1 MAHRTLTRA
10 DLLQVVY
17 VNGPGLSR
25 VEAKDIV
32 EAVLETMCSTLAA
45 GEIVKLRGF
54 GTFNLRSKRPR
65 VGRNPKTGREYPI
78 TARKVLTF
86 KPSPRLIAAVNGE
99 VAEPGADEDDPG
111 ETKMSVKAAAN
122 RSDDRDLV
130 KRSV

>member
-17 VNGPGLSR
+17 VTGPGLSR

-32 EAVLETMCSTLAA
+32 EAVLDTLCGTLEN
-45 GEIVKLRGF
+45 GESVKLRGF
-54 GTFNLRSKRPR
+54 GTFNVRAKRPR
-65 VGRNPKTGREYPI
+65 VGRNPKTGHEYPI
-78 TARKVLTF
+78 TARRVLTF

-111 ETKMSVKAAAN
+111 KSARNGAAAGTA
-122 RSDDRDLV
+122 RATAA
-130 KRSV
+130 KTA

>member
-17 VNGPGLSR
+17 VTGPGLSR

-32 EAVLETMCSTLAA
+32 ECVLDTLCNTLEQ
-45 GEIVKLRGF
+45 GESVKLRGF
-54 GTFNLRSKRPR
+54 GTFNVRSKRPR
-65 VGRNPKTGREYPI
+65 VGRNPKTGHEYPI
-78 TARKVLTF
+78 TARRVLTF

-111 ETKMSVKAAAN
+111 
-122 RSDDRDLV
+122 DG
-130 KRSV
+130 KRPARASASGQTA

>member
-17 VNGPGLSR
+17 VTGPGLSR

-32 EAVLETMCSTLAA
+32 EAVLDTLCGTLEN
-45 GEIVKLRGF
+45 GESVKLRGF
-54 GTFNLRSKRPR
+54 GTFNVRSKRPR
-65 VGRNPKTGREYPI
+65 VGRNPKTGHEYPI
-78 TARKVLTF
+78 TARRVLTF

-111 ETKMSVKAAAN
+111 ETARAASRTGAQAA
-122 RSDDRDLV
+122 
-130 KRSV
+130 KTP

>member
-17 VNGPGLSR
+17 VTGPGLSR

-32 EAVLETMCSTLAA
+32 EAVLDTLCGTLEN
-45 GEIVKLRGF
+45 GESVKLRGF
-54 GTFNLRSKRPR
+54 GTFNVRSKRPR
-65 VGRNPKTGREYPI
+65 VGRNPKTGHEYPI
-78 TARKVLTF
+78 TARRVLTF

-111 ETKMSVKAAAN
+111 ETARAPASAASRTGAQAA
-122 RSDDRDLV
+122 
-130 KRSV
+130 KTP

>member
-17 VNGPGLSR
+17 VTGPGLSR

-32 EAVLETMCSTLAA
+32 EAVLDTLCGTLEN
-45 GEIVKLRGF
+45 GESVKLRGF
-54 GTFNLRSKRPR
+54 GTFNVRAKRPR
-65 VGRNPKTGREYPI
+65 VGRNPKTGHEYPI
-78 TARKVLTF
+78 TARRVLTF

-111 ETKMSVKAAAN
+111 ESARNGAAAGTA
-122 RSDDRDLV
+122 RATAA
-130 KRSV
+130 KTA